1 MNNNPNLDKLV
12 NMVGQKL
19 GTDPKVLKSQLEAGK
34 FDSVL
39 GNLNAEDNKK
49 LQTFLKNPAL
59 AQKLINTK
67 EAQQTLKKILGE

>member
-1 MNNNPNLDKLV
+1 MQSNPNLDKLV

-19 GTDPKVLKSQLEAGK
+19 GKDPKILKSQLEAGK

-39 GNLNAEDNKK
+39 GNLNSEDNKK

>member
-1 MNNNPNLDKLV
+1 MQSNPNLDKLV

-19 GTDPKVLKSQLEAGK
+19 GKDPKILKSQLEAGK
-34 FDSVL
+34 FDGVL
-39 GNLNAEDNKK
+39 GNLNSEDNKK

>member
-19 GTDPKVLKSQLEAGK
+19 GKDPKILKTQLEAGK

-39 GNLNAEDNKK
+39 GNLNSEENKK

-67 EAQQTLKKILGE
+67 EAQETLKKILGE

>member
-1 MNNNPNLDKLV
+1 MQNNPNLDKLL

-19 GTDPKVLKSQLEAGK
+19 GKDPKILKSQLEAGK
-34 FDSVL
+34 FDNVL
-39 GNLNAEDNKK
+39 GNLNSEDNKK

>member
-12 NMVGQKL
+12 NMVGEKL
-19 GTDPKVLKSQLEAGK
+19 GKDPKILKSQLEAGK

-39 GNLNAEDNKK
+39 GNLNSEENKK